1 MSNLNEYQI
10 YQWQG
15 SISGAANVPWP
26 VIYIKPDDSLLD
38 FAKKNNN
45 ALLVKISNTS
55 SIYDGKSV
63 QGLFFTS
70 ANIPNNRSNFSEKTG
85 LCTILLYCDWY
96 SYPPQLGSAEIFGLY
111 GGVPVAQIEKNLMA
125 INNLDSSDTPL
136 QLTSL
141 RTPSESSNKG
151 GEKIE

>member
-10 YQWQG
+10 CQWQG

-55 SIYDGKSV
+55 SISLYKS
-63 QGLFFTS
+63 LSLITS
-70 ANIPNNRSNFSEKTG
+70 NGTGDDLISLQILMILEKCM
-85 LCTILLYCDWY
+85 LISSAKYSSPFELLGY
-96 SYPPQLGSAEIFGLY
+96 
-111 GGVPVAQIEKNLMA
+111 
-125 INNLDSSDTPL
+125 
-136 QLTSL
+136 
-141 RTPSESSNKG
+141 
-151 GEKIE
+151 